1 MKEESKSSL
10 KGLDHP
16 ELVRLLEPLGARAFH
31 ARQIMAWF
39 YQRGVSDFSLMTDLS
54 KGLRERLQAGYRAD
68 ELRLKTSRS
77 SRDGSRKVLSQAGDG
92 KLLESVLISSP
103 GRFTACLSTQLGCR
117 LKCAFCATGAMG
129 FERDLAPGEI
139 VDQLFHLQGLAG
151 WDNRITNVVFMGMGE
166 PLLNY
171 ERTLAAARL
180 INSHRGFNI
189 GARHITISTA
199 GIVPGILRLA
209 REPEQFKLAISL
221 NATTDQAR
229 SRLMPINQKYPLNQ
243 LLAAARE
250 YAQIRGKLVFFEYIL
265 LAGVNDTPDDARR
278 LAGLLRD
285 IPGKVNLIPF
295 NPRDGGQGLKP
306 STPHSQQAFFDS
318 LHRLGVPVTIR
329 MSKGR
334 DIEAACGQLR
344 ARALSRH
351 A

>member
-1 MKEESKSSL
+1 MNDELKPSL
-10 KGLDHP
+10 KGLDLP

-39 YQRGVSDFSLMTDLS
+39 YQRGVSDFSQMTDLS
-54 KGLRERLQAGYRAD
+54 MKLREGLMAGFRAD
-68 ELRLKTSRS
+68 ELRIKTGRT
-77 SRDGSRKVLSQAGDG
+77 SRDGSRKVLYQAGDG
-92 KLLESVLISSP
+92 KLLESVLIPSP

-117 LKCAFCATGAMG
+117 LQCAFCATGAIG

-139 VDQLFHLQGLAG
+139 VDQLFHLQHLAG
-151 WDNRITNVVFMGMGE
+151 WENRITNVVFMGMGE

-171 ERTLAAARL
+171 ARTLAAARL

-199 GIVPGILRLA
+199 GVVPGILRLA

-229 SRLMPINQKYPLNQ
+229 SRLMPINRKHPINE

-250 YAQIRGKLVFFEYIL
+250 YTKIRGKLVFFEYIL
-265 LAGVNDTPDDARR
+265 LSGVNDTQDDARR
-278 LAGLLRD
+278 LAELLRG

-295 NPRDGGQGLKP
+295 NPGDGSQGLRP
-306 STPHSQQAFFDS
+306 STPQSQQAFFDS

-334 DIEAACGQLR
+334 DIKAACGQLR
-344 ARALSRH
+344 ALSRNV
-351 A
+351 